1 MKNSPLLAET
11 ALDVEPVLAVALPRP
26 GVRRAA
32 YLGQSLVTLLLTL
45 FGLLLVTF
53 ALAHLSPI
61 DPALR
66 LVGDHASASSYADAR
81 RMLGL
86 DRPPP
91 VQFAAYVSGVVRG
104 DFGLSWST
112 GQPVGADL
120 ARVVP
125 ATIELA
131 TCAIVLGATAG
142 LLLGFIA
149 TLHPRGLVDGVVR
162 IVSLIGY
169 STPIFWL
176 GLLMLLLFYA
186 RLHWAAG
193 PGRQDVAFQY
203 TIEPRTG
210 FATLDTMLAG
220 DWDALRDVLAHLA
233 LPVAVLAFN
242 AMAGISRL
250 TRAAILGQL
259 GQDYVVAA
267 RAKGAG
273 RSRVILIHVLPN
285 VIGTLVT
292 VVALAFAGLLEG
304 AVLTETVFAW
314 PGLGRYLTTALF
326 AADVPA
332 ILGGTL
338 VIGLSYVL
346 VNLAT
351 DVLVAALDP
360 RVRA

>member
-1 MKNSPLLAET
+1 MLP
-11 ALDVEPVLAVALPRP
+11 VALPRP

-32 YLGQSLVTLLLTL
+32 FLGRSLGTLVLTLL
-45 FGLLLVTF
+45 GLLLVTF

-81 RMLGL
+81 RTLGL
-86 DRPPP
+86 DRPLP
-91 VQFAAYVSGVVRG
+91 VQFVAYVSAMVRG

-131 TCAIVLGATAG
+131 TCSIVLGAAAG
-142 LLLGFIA
+142 LLLGFVA
-149 TLHPRGLVDGVVR
+149 ALYPRGLTDGVVR

-186 RLHWAAG
+186 RLHWTAG

-203 TIEPRTG
+203 AIEPRTG
-210 FATLDTMLAG
+210 FATLDTILAG
-220 DWDALRDVLAHLA
+220 DWDAFNDVLAHLA
-233 LPVAVLAFN
+233 LPVTVLAFN

-250 TRAAILGQL
+250 TRAAVLGQL
-259 GQDYVVAA
+259 GLDYVVAA
-267 RAKGAG
+267 QAKGAG
-273 RSRVILIHVLPN
+273 PRRIILVHVLPN
-285 VIGTLVT
+285 VVGTLIT

-338 VIGLSYVL
+338 VVGLSYVL

-351 DVLVAALDP
+351 DALVAALDP